1 MKKIILTYKF
11 NTAIWD
17 ILYFMNTFYFHQ
29 KQTYFIKKT
38 LSIQLKRIISK
49 KNLDLTVSRFI
60 IFSGISTAIWKE
72 FPYLYLHTATSIS
85 NRRIQ

>member
-60 IFSGISTAIWKE
+60 IFSGISTAI
-72 FPYLYLHTATSIS
+72 
-85 NRRIQ
+85 